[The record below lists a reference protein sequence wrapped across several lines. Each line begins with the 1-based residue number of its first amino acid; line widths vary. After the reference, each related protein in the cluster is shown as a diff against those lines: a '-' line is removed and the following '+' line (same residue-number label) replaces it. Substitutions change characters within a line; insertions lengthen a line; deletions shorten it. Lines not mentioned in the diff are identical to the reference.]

1 MRNADATSIQY
12 KLYNQGPND
21 KYPTFSICLEGSSFL
36 WYNNHRIFD
45 EYGLSTKSYEQMV
58 MGEDALTYEYIPTS
72 GLYKKVPVNIKNDS
86 LSFNQFHVQISDFL
100 EVADFK
106 TSKENNT
113 FYYKDGLSETMKPPF
128 FIGYQTTTMVCFTRK
143 SDDVLNLIRITDT
156 MTMKKDVLRKLIYDN
171 TKIKFISHYPGQLI
185 RSLDTPAF
193 STTFASYHWNQKLSF
208 NLATNTILRKRAES
222 KIPCDIDI
230 ENQDEHFLNKISE
243 KLGCIPPYW
252 KATMHKTLNLVDCT
266 TPQQL
271 KDAYRYSQD
280 HKKLL
285 PTYGTPCLDMFS
297 SVTYNWLIGNID
309 EKWSN
314 ISFTYKEKYYEEI
327 NYAQDFNLESFIS
340 NVGGFIGMFL
350 GYSLMQLPDF
360 LLGFVGIFEKMKQKL
375 SKNRM
380 CYDIIFHIK

>member
-1 MRNADATSIQY
+1 M
-12 KLYNQGPND
+12 
-21 KYPTFSICLEGSSFL
+21 
-36 WYNNHRIFD
+36 H
-45 EYGLSTKSYEQMV
+45 
-58 MGEDALTYEYIPTS
+58 
-72 GLYKKVPVNIKNDS
+72 
-86 LSFNQFHVQISDFL
+86 
-100 EVADFK
+100 
-106 TSKENNT
+106 
-113 FYYKDGLSETMKPPF
+113 
-128 FIGYQTTTMVCFTRK
+128 
-143 SDDVLNLIRITDT
+143 
-156 MTMKKDVLRKLIYDN
+156 
-171 TKIKFISHYPGQLI
+171 
-185 RSLDTPAF
+185 
-193 STTFASYHWNQKLSF
+193 
-208 NLATNTILRKRAES
+208 ES
-222 KIPCDIDI
+222 
-230 ENQDEHFLNKISE
+230 
-243 KLGCIPPYW
+243 
-252 KATMHKTLNLVDCT
+252 LNLVDCT
-266 TPQQL
+266 TQKQL

-380 CYDIIFHIK
+380 CYNIMLSSKVV